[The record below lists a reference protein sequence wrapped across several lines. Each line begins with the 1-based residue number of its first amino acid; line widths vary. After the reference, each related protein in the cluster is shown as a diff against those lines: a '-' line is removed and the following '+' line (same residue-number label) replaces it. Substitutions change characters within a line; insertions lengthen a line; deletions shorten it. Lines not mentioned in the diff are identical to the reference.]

1 MITGVKPHM
10 ECYREEIFGP
20 VIICISVPTVDD
32 AIALIN
38 ANPYGNGAAIFTSS
52 GSTAARFQKNIEAGQ
67 IGINV

>member
-1 MITGVKPHM
+1 M

-20 VIICISVPTVDD
+20 VIICIAVPTIDD

-52 GSTAARFQKNIEAGQ
+52 GSTAAQFQKNIEAGQ